1 MSLVGGGVVFGT
13 SATEYGLIK
22 KDMKKAQQILK
33 DDQEAF
39 QAMAKWF
46 EHTIAL
52 VEAVEAVVGFQ
63 VMKTLAK
70 DLKDFAN
77 DVGSWNATFT
87 TALKNSLGVIFDADN
102 NFVASLGIHL
112 SSIILTFC
120 VVVIVAHQRNCVLLD
135 CVILTHRL
143 VFGLLS
149 GLDVGV
155 EVGRGIMMAV
165 RGGKFAADISANLA
179 RAVFHGVFG
188 GIGLTLDVINIVLTS
203 IDVHHGSWSKQ
214 GTQIENAADKLN
226 DELEFL
232 KKVYD
237 GLGPDASRTIVPTER
252 S

>member
-13 SATEYGLIK
+13 SAAEYCLIK

-87 TALKNSLGVIFDADN
+87 TALKNSLGVIFNTDN

-149 GLDVGV
+149 GLDVG
-155 EVGRGIMMAV
+155 G
-165 RGGKFAADISANLA
+165 
-179 RAVFHGVFG
+179 
-188 GIGLTLDVINIVLTS
+188 
-203 IDVHHGSWSKQ
+203 
-214 GTQIENAADKLN
+214 
-226 DELEFL
+226 
-232 KKVYD
+232 
-237 GLGPDASRTIVPTER
+237 
-252 S
+252 